1 MVFRFSEIP
10 ISRYRRLSGCGF
22 IVLVVSLFATG
33 RSQGASLSEHVRDEC
48 ATEISMMCAGK
59 KNVVACLVKLGD
71 DVTVRCKNALSE
83 DPRPAAAR
91 LSFTSTPESRA
102 AATPRGVTAVPGAG
116 NVWFKDDYSGPR
128 SGLYPGFREAL
139 SAEAPQALRKIAKL
153 LGQPDYR
160 SAFPRPLVLEVEYD
174 PTQQRG
180 LGSLDPSGN
189 RSEGQ
194 RVTFNMATWED
205 CPSRPIMRSV
215 VTHEFTHAVLHDL
228 VGDGEMAHVPQ
239 WFDEGLGML
248 AGGEPIEGIM
258 LESAYYHHGR
268 GYPGALACR
277 LDNEGPGLMGVGLIT
292 ECYPYYLLAVRH
304 IEESSPEALPNVIA
318 DLRSGMAIEKSIPAR
333 VGVPWNAFEEAVENR
348 VHRTYKWMSPL
359 SQLTGRNWWRQVRWC
374 RS

>member
-1 MVFRFSEIP
+1 MNLRCV
-10 ISRYRRLSGCGF
+10 IS
-22 IVLVVSLFATG
+22 VLISVLFASGDT
-33 RSQGASLSEHVRDEC
+33 QAASLSEQIRDEC

-83 DPRPAAAR
+83 QPVPSSA
-91 LSFTSTPESRA
+91 SQ
-102 AATPRGVTAVPGAG
+102 ATTTLVASGSSAIVVPQGVLAVPGAG

-128 SGLYPGFREAL
+128 SGLYSGFRKAL
-139 SAEAPQALRKIAKL
+139 STEVPQALQEIAKL
-153 LGQPDYR
+153 LGQADYR
-160 SAFPRPLVLEVEYD
+160 SSFPRPLVLAVEYD

-180 LGSLDPSGN
+180 LGSLDPMGN

-228 VGDGEMAHVPQ
+228 VGGELAHVPQ

-248 AGGEPIEGIM
+248 AGGEPVESIM
-258 LESAYYHHGR
+258 LESAYYRHGS

-277 LDNEGPGLMGVGLIT
+277 LDNDGPSLMGVGLIT

-304 IEESSPEALPNVIA
+304 IAESSPEALPNVIA
-318 DLRSGMAIEKSIPAR
+318 DLRSGIAIEKSIPAR
-333 VGVPWNAFEEAVENR
+333 VGVPWDAFEEAVENR

-359 SQLTGRNWWRQVRWC
+359 SRLTGRNWWRQIRWC
-374 RS
+374 RG

>member
-1 MVFRFSEIP
+1 M
-10 ISRYRRLSGCGF
+10 RYSQARLAGYCF
-22 IVLVVSLFATG
+22 TVLVGSFTAIG
-33 RSQGASLSEHVRDEC
+33 QSWAGSLSEHVRDDC
-48 ATEISMMCAGK
+48 ATEISMMCSGK

-83 DPRPAAAR
+83 QPAPPSASQGATTQLAAGSSAVA
-91 LSFTSTPESRA
+91 LPQ
-102 AATPRGVTAVPGAG
+102 GVTAVPGAG

-128 SGLYPGFREAL
+128 SGLYPGFRKAL
-139 SAEAPQALRKIAKL
+139 SAEAPQALQEIAKL

-160 SAFPRPLVLEVEYD
+160 SAFPRPLVLAVEYD

-180 LGSLDPSGN
+180 LGSLDPTGN

-228 VGDGEMAHVPQ
+228 VGGELSHVPQ

-248 AGGEPIEGIM
+248 AGGEPVESIM
-258 LESAYYHHGR
+258 LESAYYRHGR

-277 LDNEGPGLMGVGLIT
+277 LDNDGSGLRGVGLIT

-304 IEESSPEALPNVIA
+304 IAESSPEALPNVIA
-318 DLRSGMAIEKSIPAR
+318 DLRSGIAIEKSIPAR
-333 VGVPWNAFEEAVENR
+333 VGVPWNTFEEAVENR
-348 VHRTYKWMSPL
+348 AHRTYKWMSPL
-359 SQLTGRNWWRQVRWC
+359 SWLTGRNWWRQVRWC
-374 RS
+374 RG

>member
-1 MVFRFSEIP
+1 MMKWRPFKI
-10 ISRYRRLSGCGF
+10 CGLIMLAIGF
-22 IVLVVSLFATG
+22 FAAEQ
-33 RSQGASLSEHVRDEC
+33 SQSASLPRHVRDEC

-83 DPRPAAAR
+83 EPAPPSASHAA
-91 LSFTSTPESRA
+91 TTPLARESRGA
-102 AATPRGVTAVPGAG
+102 PQGVTAVPGAG
-116 NVWFKDDYSGPR
+116 NVWFKDNYAGPR
-128 SGLYPGFREAL
+128 SGLYTGFRKAL
-139 SAEAPQALRKIAKL
+139 SAEAPQALQEIAKL

-174 PTQQRG
+174 PTQRRG
-180 LGSLDPSGN
+180 LGSLDPTGN

-215 VTHEFTHAVLHDL
+215 VTHEFTHAALHDL
-228 VGDGEMAHVPQ
+228 VGGELDHVPQ

-248 AGGEPIEGIM
+248 AGGEPVASIM
-258 LESAYYHHGR
+258 LESAYYRHGR

-277 LDNEGPGLMGVGLIT
+277 LDNDGSGLRGVGLIT

-304 IEESSPEALPNVIA
+304 IAESSPEALPNVIA
-318 DLRSGMAIEKSIPAR
+318 DLRSGIAIEKSIPAR

-359 SQLTGRNWWRQVRWC
+359 SRLTGRNWWRQVRWC
-374 RS
+374 RG